1 VENVL
6 FASFIEKTSTAVH
19 KLVSSTNSKILSS
32 PSRILFSTLFSLIFW
47 KQNMAASNVIDYY
60 NFLFVVFEKSF
71 FLLTEYVVTF
81 IAFIIQSRFGAM

>member
-1 VENVL
+1 
-6 FASFIEKTSTAVH
+6 
-19 KLVSSTNSKILSS
+19 
-32 PSRILFSTLFSLIFW
+32 
-47 KQNMAASNVIDYY
+47 MAASNVIDYY